1 MSNILT
7 FPTGGRPPEN
17 VRELHNPSF
26 ISGGGTARSGYSPSG
41 RPNMHTFVFRSY
53 DLILGSSEAD
63 LVRDVRC
70 DAQKAASKLNSIRKQ
85 IQRDRE
91 HAAAREELLTRA
103 EAKLAAAVDA
113 ARPVRS
119 VEG

>member
-1 MSNILT
+1 MSNVLT
-7 FPTGGRPPEN
+7 FPGNHPASN
-17 VRELHNPSF
+17 VRELHNVSF
-26 ISGGGTARSGYSPSG
+26 NYGGGTARPD
-41 RPNMHTFVFRSY
+41 RKRANMHTFVFRSY
-53 DLILGSSEAD
+53 ELILASSEAD

-70 DAQKAASKLNSIRKQ
+70 DTQKAASKLKAIRQQ

-91 HAAAREELLTRA
+91 HAVAREDLLTRA

-113 ARPVRS
+113 ARPIRS